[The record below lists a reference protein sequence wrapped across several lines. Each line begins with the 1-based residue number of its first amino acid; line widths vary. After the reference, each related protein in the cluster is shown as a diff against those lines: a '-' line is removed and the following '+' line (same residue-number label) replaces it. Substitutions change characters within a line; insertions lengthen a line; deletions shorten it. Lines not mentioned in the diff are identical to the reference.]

1 MEDGL
6 AYVWPE
12 GATAWTEIPWSDWV
26 AFARRSVDHLPGVT
40 GETHIIVCV
49 VDEGVVL
56 NMLCHH
62 DLFGPDGRFIKRLTV
77 LSDEEKARQEALM
90 AKGMKEG
97 DLYGEEKRVYDAL
110 NEREWEGSLP
120 SRDQLRALVGAL
132 SLPVSPDHGA
142 QHLLRKAGLDRANWT
157 AEASC

>member
-26 AFARRSVDHLPGVT
+26 AFTRREVDRLPGVV
-40 GETHIIVCV
+40 GKTHIILCV
-49 VDEGVVL
+49 VDAGVVL

-62 DLFGPDGRFIKRLTV
+62 DLFGSDGRFIKRLTV
-77 LSDEEKARQEALM
+77 LSDEEKVRQEALM
-90 AKGMKEG
+90 VKGIKQG
-97 DLYGEEKRVYDAL
+97 DLHGEEKRVYDEL
-110 NEREWEGSLP
+110 NEQEWEGSLP
-120 SRDQLRALVGAL
+120 SRDQLRAVVGAL

-142 QHLLRKAGLDRANWT
+142 QHLLRKAGLDRVNWT
-157 AEASC
+157 TEASC

>member
-26 AFARRSVDHLPGVT
+26 AFARRAVDRLPGVT
-40 GETHIIVCV
+40 GETHIILCV

-62 DLFGPDGRFIKRLTV
+62 DLFGPNGGFIKRLTV

-97 DLYGEEKRVYDAL
+97 DLYGEEKRVCDEL

-142 QHLLRKAGLDRANWT
+142 QHLLRKAGLDRVNWT
-157 AEASC
+157 AEANC